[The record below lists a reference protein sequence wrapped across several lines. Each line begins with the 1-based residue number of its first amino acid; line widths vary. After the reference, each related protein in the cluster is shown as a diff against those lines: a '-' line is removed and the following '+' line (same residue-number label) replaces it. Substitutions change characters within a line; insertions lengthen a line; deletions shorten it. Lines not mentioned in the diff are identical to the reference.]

1 VWLIDVQP
9 LLGGEKMKR
18 IAIAVMVL
26 GLIVGCQKTD
36 TAKETAETATTQQ
49 ADSPTPVG
57 PPMRP
62 SDARLAIESVTLAA
76 GQSGS
81 FKINYYGVEPVKAM
95 VVPLKTTEGMH
106 VDSISWAGSM
116 VEYLANKPTRVDTAT
131 QLLLLAAVPV
141 TEPLIPA
148 DSGLFATIYFTL
160 GPNAQSGMITET
172 FAPPANHL
180 SYVDTAKT
188 LAQPYFEGGQVTV
201 Q

>member
-1 VWLIDVQP
+1 
-9 LLGGEKMKR
+9 MKR
-18 IAIAVMVL
+18 IALAAMVL
-26 GLIVGCQKTD
+26 GLIIGCQKTD
-36 TAKETAETATTQQ
+36 NKQETAQTTTEQKIETPKPQ
-49 ADSPTPVG
+49 G

-62 SDARLAIESVTLAA
+62 SDARLTVDAVTAAA

-81 FKINYYGVEPVKAM
+81 FKIHYYGVEPAKAL
-95 VVPLKTTEGMH
+95 VVPLKLTEGMH

-116 VEYLANKPTRVDTAT
+116 VEYLANKPSRVDTIT

-141 TEPLIPA
+141 TEPLIPP
-148 DSGLFATIYFTL
+148 DSGLFATVYFTL
-160 GPNAQSGMITET
+160 RPGAKSGTITET

-188 LAQPYFEGGQVTV
+188 LAQPYYEGGQVTV

>member
-1 VWLIDVQP
+1 
-9 LLGGEKMKR
+9 MKR
-18 IAIAVMVL
+18 IAIVVTVF

-36 TAKETAETATTQQ
+36 TTQEAAKTPEVAQAETPQPQ
-49 ADSPTPVG
+49 G

-62 SDARLAIESVTLAA
+62 SDASIKVDPVTVAA
-76 GQSGS
+76 GQKGS
-81 FKINYYGVEPVKAM
+81 FKIHYYAVEPAKAL

-106 VDSISWAGSM
+106 VDSVSWEGSM
-116 VEYLANKPTRVDTAT
+116 VAYLANKPVRIDTAT
-131 QLLLLAAVPV
+131 QLLLMAAVPV
-141 TEPLIPA
+141 TEPIIPP
-148 DSGLFATIYFTL
+148 DTGLFATVYFTL
-160 GPNAQSGMITET
+160 GPNAKSGTIKET

>member
-1 VWLIDVQP
+1 
-9 LLGGEKMKR
+9 MKR
-18 IAIAVMVL
+18 IAIAVVVL
-26 GLIVGCQKTD
+26 GLIVGCQQSD
-36 TAKETAETATTQQ
+36 TVQETAETATTQQ
-49 ADSPTPVG
+49 ADTPTPVG

-62 SDARLAIESVTLAA
+62 SDARIAVSSVTLAA

-81 FKINYYGVEPVKAM
+81 FEINYYGVEPAKAM
-95 VVPLKTTEGMH
+95 VVPLHTTDGMH

-116 VEYLANKPTRVDTAT
+116 VEYLANKPTRIDPAA

-141 TEPLIPA
+141 TEPLVPA
-148 DSGLFATIYFTL
+148 DSGLFATVYFTL
-160 GPNAQSGMITET
+160 AADAKSGMITET

-188 LAQPYFEGGQVTV
+188 LAQPYYEGGQVTV